1 MNASDLEELVL
12 IPKNRVGALIG
23 EEGKTKK
30 LIQNKTKTRIKID
43 SKTGEITLEAEQKHS
58 EKFQKA
64 LSIVKAIG
72 RGFSPQNALLL
83 LKEEN
88 FLEIIELEEFTG
100 KSPKLMHSKKSRVI
114 GSEGKIRDKI
124 EKSTGA
130 KVSVFG
136 KTIAIIGELE
146 AIEKAKHAI
155 QILLEGASHDSMNSY
170 LMKEERGSNKFEL

>member
-1 MNASDLEELVL
+1 MNPLDLEEIVL

-30 LIQNKTKTRIKID
+30 LIQAKTKTKLKID
-43 SKTGEITLEAEQKHS
+43 SKSGEVEIQAEEKNS

-64 LSIVKAIG
+64 LNIVKAIG

-83 LKEEN
+83 LREEN
-88 FLEIIELEEFTG
+88 FLEIIELEQFTG

-114 GSEGKIRDKI
+114 GSEGKIREKI
-124 EKSTGA
+124 EKSTGT

-136 KTIAIIGELE
+136 KTIALIGDLE

-155 QILLEGASHDSMNSY
+155 EILLEGASHDSMNSY
-170 LMKEERGSNKFEL
+170 LQREERGSKKFEL